1 MSCRKALWMAG
12 YDTLVALVVQPN
24 AQQLWDAEEYR
35 KLELQSSAPRRTH
48 RVTFFNLALAK
59 HVNIVFFQPA
69 LQNVSPKQFLPQITC
84 TAFVYASNWPTWSTK
99 CFPPNNI
106 CSRIYVWYVFKF
118 SQIDSATYVVFPNRF
133 CYICCFLLGMRRLS
147 LMQLMMGAFS
157 GLLVW
162 IVC

>member
-1 MSCRKALWMAG
+1 MAD

-59 HVNIVFFQPA
+59 HVNILFFQPGV
-69 LQNVSPKQFLPQITC
+69 QNVSPKQFLPQITC

-118 SQIDSATYVVFPNRF
+118 SQIDSATYVGFPNRF

-147 LMQLMMGAFS
+147 LLQLEALAVGVGRIWKCSFKL
-157 GLLVW
+157 GP
-162 IVC
+162 

>member
-1 MSCRKALWMAG
+1 MIRWWHSLCTRMHAA
-12 YDTLVALVVQPN
+12 PR
-24 AQQLWDAEEYR
+24 QQLWDAEEYR

-59 HVNIVFFQPA
+59 HVNILFFQPGV
-69 LQNVSPKQFLPQITC
+69 QNVSPKQFLPQITC

>member
-1 MSCRKALWMAG
+1 MAG

-59 HVNIVFFQPA
+59 HVNILFFQPGV
-69 LQNVSPKQFLPQITC
+69 QNVSPKQFLPQITC

>member
-1 MSCRKALWMAG
+1 MGSWKSSNL
-12 YDTLVALVVQPN
+12 
-24 AQQLWDAEEYR
+24 EY
-35 KLELQSSAPRRTH
+35 KIFP
-48 RVTFFNLALAK
+48 
-59 HVNIVFFQPA
+59 
-69 LQNVSPKQFLPQITC
+69 PKQFLPQITC

-162 IVC
+162 IVCYNPEKAPINPIDCSDPYVWKIVKVGKCISLFFVKIKKRQSKEEGFGDNWWWWA

>member
-1 MSCRKALWMAG
+1 MAG
-12 YDTLVALVVQPN
+12 YDTLVALVVQGN

-59 HVNIVFFQPA
+59 HVNILFFQPGV
-69 LQNVSPKQFLPQITC
+69 QNVSPKQFLPQITC

-147 LMQLMMGAFS
+147 LMQLKALAFGVGRIWKCS
-157 GLLVW
+157 FKLGP
-162 IVC
+162 

>member
-1 MSCRKALWMAG
+1 MAG
-12 YDTLVALVVQPN
+12 YDTLVALVVQGN

-59 HVNIVFFQPA
+59 HVNILFFQPGV
-69 LQNVSPKQFLPQITC
+69 QNVSPKQFLPQITC

-147 LMQLMMGAFS
+147 LMQLEALAFGVGRIWKCS
-157 GLLVW
+157 FKLGP
-162 IVC
+162 

>member
-1 MSCRKALWMAG
+1 MAG

-147 LMQLMMGAFS
+147 LMQLKALAFGVGRIWKCS
-157 GLLVW
+157 FKLGP
-162 IVC
+162 

>member
-1 MSCRKALWMAG
+1 MAG
-12 YDTLVALVVQPN
+12 YDTLVALVVQGN

-147 LMQLMMGAFS
+147 LMQLKALAFGVGRIWKCS
-157 GLLVW
+157 FKLGP
-162 IVC
+162 

>member
-1 MSCRKALWMAG
+1 ML
-12 YDTLVALVVQPN
+12 
-24 AQQLWDAEEYR
+24 EY
-35 KLELQSSAPRRTH
+35 ELQKKLCEWPAMIRWWHSWCSRMHSSSEMQKMIAQLLSL
-48 RVTFFNLALAK
+48 FWKSSNLEYK
-59 HVNIVFFQPA
+59 MFP
-69 LQNVSPKQFLPQITC
+69 PKQFLPQISC

-147 LMQLMMGAFS
+147 LMQLKALAFGVGRIWKCS
-157 GLLVW
+157 FKLGP
-162 IVC
+162 

>member
-1 MSCRKALWMAG
+1 MAG

-59 HVNIVFFQPA
+59 HVNILFFQPGV
-69 LQNVSPKQFLPQITC
+69 QNVSPKQFLPQITC

-147 LMQLMMGAFS
+147 LMQLKALAFGVGRIWKCS
-157 GLLVW
+157 FKLGP
-162 IVC
+162 

>member
-1 MSCRKALWMAG
+1 MAG

-59 HVNIVFFQPA
+59 HVNILFFQPGV
-69 LQNVSPKQFLPQITC
+69 QNVSPKQFLPQITC

-147 LMQLMMGAFS
+147 LLQLEALAFGVGRIWKCS
-157 GLLVW
+157 FKLGP
-162 IVC
+162 

>member
-1 MSCRKALWMAG
+1 MAG

-59 HVNIVFFQPA
+59 HVNILFFQPGV
-69 LQNVSPKQFLPQITC
+69 QNVSPKQFLPQITC

-118 SQIDSATYVVFPNRF
+118 SQIHIKRRF

-147 LMQLMMGAFS
+147 LMQLKALAFGVGRIWKCS
-157 GLLVW
+157 FKLGP
-162 IVC
+162 